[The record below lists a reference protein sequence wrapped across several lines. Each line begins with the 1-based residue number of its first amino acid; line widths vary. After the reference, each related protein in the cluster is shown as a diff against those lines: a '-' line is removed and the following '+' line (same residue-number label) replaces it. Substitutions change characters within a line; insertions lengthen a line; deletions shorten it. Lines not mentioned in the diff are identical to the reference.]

1 MSGIALK
8 AKYETEKSELEKK
21 FLILVVLLKKT
32 NYNTKISSLA
42 TKIELTTV

>member
-21 FLILVVLLKKT
+21 FLILVVLLKKQT
-32 NYNTKISSLA
+32 ITLKLVVQQQKLN
-42 TKIELTTV
+42 

>member
-21 FLILVVLLKKT
+21 FLILVVLLKKQT
-32 NYNTKISSLA
+32 ITLKL
-42 TKIELTTV
+42 VV